1 VPQRHSDWLR
11 QAKRDLVLARR
22 AAEDEIYEWSCFAA
36 QQSAEKA
43 LKAVYQRLG
52 AVAWGHSV
60 TNLLT
65 SLPETYRPQEKL
77 VQRAKALDKH
87 YIATRYPSGFEQGA
101 PMDYY
106 TQPEAERSIQD
117 ARAIIQFCADILAG
131 LAGDGEENQDHRAS
145 NKEAA
150 PRD

>member
-1 VPQRHSDWLR
+1 MPERHADWLK
-11 QAKRDLVLARR
+11 QAKRDVAHAQR
-22 AAEDEIYEWSCFAA
+22 AAKDKDYEWSCFAT
-36 QQSAEKA
+36 QQGAEKA

-65 SLPETYRPQEKL
+65 NLPEIYQVGEKL
-77 VQRAKALDKH
+77 IERAKALDKH
-87 YIATRYPSGFEQGA
+87 YIATRYPNGFERGA

-117 ARAIIQFCADILAG
+117 AQAIIHFCENTLAG
-131 LAGDGEENQDHRAS
+131 LEACDGET
-145 NKEAA
+145 
-150 PRD
+150 